1 MGPNASFMP
10 NEFVKIILIGFIARK
25 IALRKDNPD
34 PGWKDICLNIMLPVI
49 FVVGLIA
56 TENLSTAVLLFATCI
71 AMMFVGKIKMK
82 YILSF
87 VGIAVLFLALF
98 ICIKFMTGSS
108 GRQTTWKARITNTD
122 NYQKD
127 YAKAAI
133 ATGGIFGKLPGKST
147 ERNSL
152 PKVENDC
159 IYAIVVEEYGLVGG
173 VIVLSLYLILL
184 YRVVMIMVKRPDSFG
199 AILSF
204 GLILCIV
211 MQAFINMGV
220 SVGLLPTTGQNLPF
234 VSRGGTS
241 MICTGIS
248 FGIILSVTRDINKT
262 MKREKNSNRCRLL
275 ISGGGT
281 GGHIFPAIAI
291 ADAFKKRHPDAE
303 IMFIGAKGRMEM
315 DMVPKAGYPIEG
327 LWISGFKRSLSL
339 DNLLFPLKLLCS
351 LVKAGKIIRRFNPDL
366 VVGVGGFA
374 SGPTMRRAASMKIPV
389 IIQEQNSFPGVTNRM
404 MANKASRICVAYDA
418 MDKWFPAEKIVL
430 TGNPLRN
437 NIMNVNVDR
446 AESAAFSILTL
457 KNL

>member
-1 MGPNASFMP
+1 
-10 NEFVKIILIGFIARK
+10 
-25 IALRKDNPD
+25 
-34 PGWKDICLNIMLPVI
+34 
-49 FVVGLIA
+49 
-56 TENLSTAVLLFATCI
+56 
-71 AMMFVGKIKMK
+71 
-82 YILSF
+82 
-87 VGIAVLFLALF
+87 
-98 ICIKFMTGSS
+98 
-108 GRQTTWKARITNTD
+108 
-122 NYQKD
+122 
-127 YAKAAI
+127 
-133 ATGGIFGKLPGKST
+133 
-147 ERNSL
+147 
-152 PKVENDC
+152 
-159 IYAIVVEEYGLVGG
+159 
-173 VIVLSLYLILL
+173 
-184 YRVVMIMVKRPDSFG
+184 
-199 AILSF
+199 
-204 GLILCIV
+204 
-211 MQAFINMGV
+211 
-220 SVGLLPTTGQNLPF
+220 
-234 VSRGGTS
+234 
-241 MICTGIS
+241 
-248 FGIILSVTRDINKT
+248 

-418 MDKWFPAEKIVL
+418 MDKWFHAEKIVL

-446 AESAAFSILTL
+446 AESAAFFNLNPEKPVILLVGGSQGALGINRGVFAALSSFKDNDVQLIWQTGKPYFEKASQAVDEMNLSYKIKCVVFIDRMDMAYSLADVVISRAGAISISELSLMRKTVVFVPL
-457 KNL
+457 PTAAEDHQTKNARRLVDADAALLVPNDATEQQLIPTVFALLADKDRCAAMSRNIYGFAKANAAELVVDEIDNVLNNK

>member
-1 MGPNASFMP
+1 
-10 NEFVKIILIGFIARK
+10 
-25 IALRKDNPD
+25 
-34 PGWKDICLNIMLPVI
+34 
-49 FVVGLIA
+49 
-56 TENLSTAVLLFATCI
+56 
-71 AMMFVGKIKMK
+71 
-82 YILSF
+82 
-87 VGIAVLFLALF
+87 
-98 ICIKFMTGSS
+98 
-108 GRQTTWKARITNTD
+108 
-122 NYQKD
+122 
-127 YAKAAI
+127 
-133 ATGGIFGKLPGKST
+133 
-147 ERNSL
+147 
-152 PKVENDC
+152 
-159 IYAIVVEEYGLVGG
+159 
-173 VIVLSLYLILL
+173 
-184 YRVVMIMVKRPDSFG
+184 
-199 AILSF
+199 
-204 GLILCIV
+204 
-211 MQAFINMGV
+211 
-220 SVGLLPTTGQNLPF
+220 
-234 VSRGGTS
+234 
-241 MICTGIS
+241 
-248 FGIILSVTRDINKT
+248 
-262 MKREKNSNRCRLL
+262 MKREKNSNRYRLL

-446 AESAAFSILTL
+446 AESAAFFNLNPEKPVILLVGGSQGALGINRGVFAALSSFKDNDVQLIWQTGKPYFEKASQAVDEMNLSHKIKCVVFIDRMDMAYSLADVVISRAGAISISELSLMRKTVVFVPL
-457 KNL
+457 PTAAEDHQTKNARRLVDADAALLVPNDATEQQLIPTVFALLADKDRCAAMSRNIYGFAKANAAELVVDEIDNVLNNK

>member
-1 MGPNASFMP
+1 
-10 NEFVKIILIGFIARK
+10 
-25 IALRKDNPD
+25 
-34 PGWKDICLNIMLPVI
+34 
-49 FVVGLIA
+49 
-56 TENLSTAVLLFATCI
+56 
-71 AMMFVGKIKMK
+71 
-82 YILSF
+82 
-87 VGIAVLFLALF
+87 
-98 ICIKFMTGSS
+98 
-108 GRQTTWKARITNTD
+108 
-122 NYQKD
+122 
-127 YAKAAI
+127 
-133 ATGGIFGKLPGKST
+133 
-147 ERNSL
+147 
-152 PKVENDC
+152 
-159 IYAIVVEEYGLVGG
+159 
-173 VIVLSLYLILL
+173 
-184 YRVVMIMVKRPDSFG
+184 
-199 AILSF
+199 
-204 GLILCIV
+204 
-211 MQAFINMGV
+211 
-220 SVGLLPTTGQNLPF
+220 
-234 VSRGGTS
+234 
-241 MICTGIS
+241 
-248 FGIILSVTRDINKT
+248 
-262 MKREKNSNRCRLL
+262 MKREKNSNRYRLL

-374 SGPTMRRAASMKIPV
+374 SGPTMRRAASMKIPL

-446 AESAAFSILTL
+446 AESAAFFNLNPEKPVILLVGGSQGALGINRGVFAALSSFKDNDVQLIWQTGKPYFEKASRAVDEMNLSHKIKCVVFIDRMDMAYSLADVVISRAGAISISELSLMRKTVVFVPL
-457 KNL
+457 PTAAEDHQTKNARRLVDADAALLVPNDATEQQLIPTVFALLADKDRCAAMSRNIYGFAKANAAELVVDEIDNVLNNK

>member
-1 MGPNASFMP
+1 
-10 NEFVKIILIGFIARK
+10 
-25 IALRKDNPD
+25 
-34 PGWKDICLNIMLPVI
+34 
-49 FVVGLIA
+49 
-56 TENLSTAVLLFATCI
+56 
-71 AMMFVGKIKMK
+71 
-82 YILSF
+82 
-87 VGIAVLFLALF
+87 
-98 ICIKFMTGSS
+98 
-108 GRQTTWKARITNTD
+108 
-122 NYQKD
+122 
-127 YAKAAI
+127 
-133 ATGGIFGKLPGKST
+133 
-147 ERNSL
+147 
-152 PKVENDC
+152 
-159 IYAIVVEEYGLVGG
+159 
-173 VIVLSLYLILL
+173 
-184 YRVVMIMVKRPDSFG
+184 
-199 AILSF
+199 
-204 GLILCIV
+204 
-211 MQAFINMGV
+211 
-220 SVGLLPTTGQNLPF
+220 
-234 VSRGGTS
+234 
-241 MICTGIS
+241 
-248 FGIILSVTRDINKT
+248 

-430 TGNPLRN
+430 TGNPLRS

-446 AESAAFSILTL
+446 AESAAFFNLNPEKPVILLVGGSQGALGINRGVFAALSSFKDNDVQLIWQTGKPYFEKASQAVDEMNLSYKIKCVVFIDRMDMAYSLADVVISRAGAISISELSLMRKTVVFVPL
-457 KNL
+457 PTAAEDHQTKNARRLVDADAALLVPNDATEQQLIPTVFALLADKDRCAAMSRNIYGFAKANAAELVVDEIDNVLNNK

>member
-1 MGPNASFMP
+1 
-10 NEFVKIILIGFIARK
+10 
-25 IALRKDNPD
+25 
-34 PGWKDICLNIMLPVI
+34 
-49 FVVGLIA
+49 
-56 TENLSTAVLLFATCI
+56 
-71 AMMFVGKIKMK
+71 
-82 YILSF
+82 
-87 VGIAVLFLALF
+87 
-98 ICIKFMTGSS
+98 
-108 GRQTTWKARITNTD
+108 
-122 NYQKD
+122 
-127 YAKAAI
+127 
-133 ATGGIFGKLPGKST
+133 
-147 ERNSL
+147 
-152 PKVENDC
+152 
-159 IYAIVVEEYGLVGG
+159 
-173 VIVLSLYLILL
+173 
-184 YRVVMIMVKRPDSFG
+184 
-199 AILSF
+199 
-204 GLILCIV
+204 
-211 MQAFINMGV
+211 
-220 SVGLLPTTGQNLPF
+220 
-234 VSRGGTS
+234 
-241 MICTGIS
+241 
-248 FGIILSVTRDINKT
+248 

-315 DMVPKAGYPIEG
+315 NMVPKAGYPIEG

-446 AESAAFSILTL
+446 AESAAFFNLNPEKPVILLVGGSQGALGINRGVFAALSSFKDNDVQLIWQTGKPYFEKASQAVDEMNLSYKIKCVVFIDRMDMAYSLADVVISRAGAISISELSLMRKTVVFVPL
-457 KNL
+457 PTAAEDHQTKNARRLVDADAALLVPNDATEQQLIPTVFALLADKDRCAAMSRNIYGFAKANAAELVVDEIDNVLNNK

>member
-1 MGPNASFMP
+1 MRLFDRIFQGDRGIWMVAWILALISLLCVYSATSVVAIKDYGGNNTFVLMKHAVFVVAALVLMFGASRVKYTYYSNIFNLLFFVAIVLLILTQLFGTESDDARRSLSLSKILPFMGPNASFMP

-25 IALRKDNPD
+25 IVLRKDNPD

-248 FGIILSVTRDINKT
+248 FGIILSVTRDINKNDE
-262 MKREKNSNRCRLL
+262 KRKELEQVQ
-275 ISGGGT
+275 
-281 GGHIFPAIAI
+281 A
-291 ADAFKKRHPDAE
+291 AD
-303 IMFIGAKGRMEM
+303 
-315 DMVPKAGYPIEG
+315 
-327 LWISGFKRSLSL
+327 
-339 DNLLFPLKLLCS
+339 
-351 LVKAGKIIRRFNPDL
+351 
-366 VVGVGGFA
+366 
-374 SGPTMRRAASMKIPV
+374 
-389 IIQEQNSFPGVTNRM
+389 
-404 MANKASRICVAYDA
+404 
-418 MDKWFPAEKIVL
+418 
-430 TGNPLRN
+430 
-437 NIMNVNVDR
+437 
-446 AESAAFSILTL
+446 
-457 KNL
+457 

>member
-1 MGPNASFMP
+1 
-10 NEFVKIILIGFIARK
+10 
-25 IALRKDNPD
+25 
-34 PGWKDICLNIMLPVI
+34 
-49 FVVGLIA
+49 
-56 TENLSTAVLLFATCI
+56 
-71 AMMFVGKIKMK
+71 
-82 YILSF
+82 
-87 VGIAVLFLALF
+87 
-98 ICIKFMTGSS
+98 
-108 GRQTTWKARITNTD
+108 
-122 NYQKD
+122 
-127 YAKAAI
+127 
-133 ATGGIFGKLPGKST
+133 
-147 ERNSL
+147 
-152 PKVENDC
+152 
-159 IYAIVVEEYGLVGG
+159 
-173 VIVLSLYLILL
+173 
-184 YRVVMIMVKRPDSFG
+184 
-199 AILSF
+199 
-204 GLILCIV
+204 
-211 MQAFINMGV
+211 
-220 SVGLLPTTGQNLPF
+220 
-234 VSRGGTS
+234 
-241 MICTGIS
+241 
-248 FGIILSVTRDINKT
+248 

>member
-1 MGPNASFMP
+1 
-10 NEFVKIILIGFIARK
+10 
-25 IALRKDNPD
+25 
-34 PGWKDICLNIMLPVI
+34 
-49 FVVGLIA
+49 
-56 TENLSTAVLLFATCI
+56 
-71 AMMFVGKIKMK
+71 
-82 YILSF
+82 
-87 VGIAVLFLALF
+87 
-98 ICIKFMTGSS
+98 
-108 GRQTTWKARITNTD
+108 
-122 NYQKD
+122 
-127 YAKAAI
+127 
-133 ATGGIFGKLPGKST
+133 
-147 ERNSL
+147 
-152 PKVENDC
+152 
-159 IYAIVVEEYGLVGG
+159 
-173 VIVLSLYLILL
+173 
-184 YRVVMIMVKRPDSFG
+184 
-199 AILSF
+199 
-204 GLILCIV
+204 
-211 MQAFINMGV
+211 
-220 SVGLLPTTGQNLPF
+220 
-234 VSRGGTS
+234 
-241 MICTGIS
+241 
-248 FGIILSVTRDINKT
+248 

-446 AESAAFSILTL
+446 AESAAFFNLNPEKPVILLVGGSQGALGINRGVFAALSSFKDNDVQLIWQTGKPYFEKASQAVDEMNLSYKIKCVVFIDRMDMAYSLADVVISRAGAISISELSLMRKTVVFVPL
-457 KNL
+457 PTAAEDHQAKNARRLVDADAALLVPNDATEQQLIPTVFALLADKDRCAAMSRNIYGFAKANAAELVVDEIDNVLNNK

>member
-1 MGPNASFMP
+1 
-10 NEFVKIILIGFIARK
+10 
-25 IALRKDNPD
+25 
-34 PGWKDICLNIMLPVI
+34 
-49 FVVGLIA
+49 
-56 TENLSTAVLLFATCI
+56 
-71 AMMFVGKIKMK
+71 
-82 YILSF
+82 
-87 VGIAVLFLALF
+87 
-98 ICIKFMTGSS
+98 
-108 GRQTTWKARITNTD
+108 
-122 NYQKD
+122 
-127 YAKAAI
+127 
-133 ATGGIFGKLPGKST
+133 
-147 ERNSL
+147 
-152 PKVENDC
+152 
-159 IYAIVVEEYGLVGG
+159 
-173 VIVLSLYLILL
+173 
-184 YRVVMIMVKRPDSFG
+184 
-199 AILSF
+199 
-204 GLILCIV
+204 
-211 MQAFINMGV
+211 
-220 SVGLLPTTGQNLPF
+220 
-234 VSRGGTS
+234 
-241 MICTGIS
+241 
-248 FGIILSVTRDINKT
+248 

-437 NIMNVNVDR
+437 NIMNINVDR
-446 AESAAFSILTL
+446 AESAAFFNLNPEKPVILLVGGSQGALGINRGVFAALSSFKDNDVQLIWQTGKPYFEKASQAVDEMNLSYKIKCVVFIDRMDMAYSLADVVISRAGAISISELSLMRKTVVFVPL
-457 KNL
+457 PTAAEDHQTKNAHRLVDADAALLVPNDATEQQLIPTVFALLADKDRCAAMSRNIYGFAKANAAELVVDEIDNVLNNK

>member
-1 MGPNASFMP
+1 
-10 NEFVKIILIGFIARK
+10 
-25 IALRKDNPD
+25 
-34 PGWKDICLNIMLPVI
+34 
-49 FVVGLIA
+49 
-56 TENLSTAVLLFATCI
+56 
-71 AMMFVGKIKMK
+71 
-82 YILSF
+82 
-87 VGIAVLFLALF
+87 
-98 ICIKFMTGSS
+98 
-108 GRQTTWKARITNTD
+108 
-122 NYQKD
+122 
-127 YAKAAI
+127 
-133 ATGGIFGKLPGKST
+133 
-147 ERNSL
+147 
-152 PKVENDC
+152 
-159 IYAIVVEEYGLVGG
+159 
-173 VIVLSLYLILL
+173 
-184 YRVVMIMVKRPDSFG
+184 
-199 AILSF
+199 
-204 GLILCIV
+204 
-211 MQAFINMGV
+211 
-220 SVGLLPTTGQNLPF
+220 
-234 VSRGGTS
+234 
-241 MICTGIS
+241 
-248 FGIILSVTRDINKT
+248 
-262 MKREKNSNRCRLL
+262 MKREKNSNRYRLL

-437 NIMNVNVDR
+437 NIMNINVDR
-446 AESAAFSILTL
+446 AESAAFFNLNPEKPVILLVGGSQGALGINRGVFAALSSFKDNDVQLIWQTGKPYFEKASQAVDEMNLSYKIKCVVFIDRMDMAYSLADVVISRAGAISISELSLMRKTVVFVPL
-457 KNL
+457 PTAAEDHQSKNARRLVDADAALLVPNDATEQQLIPTVFALLADKDRCAAMSRNIYGFAKANAAELVVDEIDNVLNNK

>member
-1 MGPNASFMP
+1 
-10 NEFVKIILIGFIARK
+10 
-25 IALRKDNPD
+25 
-34 PGWKDICLNIMLPVI
+34 
-49 FVVGLIA
+49 
-56 TENLSTAVLLFATCI
+56 
-71 AMMFVGKIKMK
+71 
-82 YILSF
+82 
-87 VGIAVLFLALF
+87 
-98 ICIKFMTGSS
+98 
-108 GRQTTWKARITNTD
+108 
-122 NYQKD
+122 
-127 YAKAAI
+127 
-133 ATGGIFGKLPGKST
+133 
-147 ERNSL
+147 
-152 PKVENDC
+152 
-159 IYAIVVEEYGLVGG
+159 
-173 VIVLSLYLILL
+173 
-184 YRVVMIMVKRPDSFG
+184 
-199 AILSF
+199 
-204 GLILCIV
+204 
-211 MQAFINMGV
+211 
-220 SVGLLPTTGQNLPF
+220 
-234 VSRGGTS
+234 
-241 MICTGIS
+241 
-248 FGIILSVTRDINKT
+248 

-446 AESAAFSILTL
+446 AESAAFFNLNPEKPVILLVGGSQGALGINRGVFAALSSFKDNDVQLIWQTGKPYFEKASQAVDEMNLSYKIKCVVFIDRMDMAYSLADVVISRAGAISISELSLMRKTVVFVPL
-457 KNL
+457 PTAAEDHQTKNARRLVDVDAALLVPNDATEQQLIPTVFALLADKDRCAAMSRNIYGFAKANAAELVVDEIDNVLNNK

>member
-1 MGPNASFMP
+1 
-10 NEFVKIILIGFIARK
+10 
-25 IALRKDNPD
+25 
-34 PGWKDICLNIMLPVI
+34 
-49 FVVGLIA
+49 
-56 TENLSTAVLLFATCI
+56 
-71 AMMFVGKIKMK
+71 
-82 YILSF
+82 
-87 VGIAVLFLALF
+87 
-98 ICIKFMTGSS
+98 
-108 GRQTTWKARITNTD
+108 
-122 NYQKD
+122 
-127 YAKAAI
+127 
-133 ATGGIFGKLPGKST
+133 
-147 ERNSL
+147 
-152 PKVENDC
+152 
-159 IYAIVVEEYGLVGG
+159 
-173 VIVLSLYLILL
+173 
-184 YRVVMIMVKRPDSFG
+184 
-199 AILSF
+199 
-204 GLILCIV
+204 
-211 MQAFINMGV
+211 
-220 SVGLLPTTGQNLPF
+220 
-234 VSRGGTS
+234 
-241 MICTGIS
+241 
-248 FGIILSVTRDINKT
+248 

-437 NIMNVNVDR
+437 NVMNVNVDR
-446 AESAAFSILTL
+446 AESAAFFNLNPEKPVILLVGGSQGALGINRGVFAALSSFKDNDVQLIWQTGKPYFEKASQAVDEMNLSYKIKCVVFIDRMDMAYSLADVVISRAGAISISELSLMRKTVVFVPL
-457 KNL
+457 PTAAEDHQTKNARRLVDADAALLVPNDATEQQLIPTVFALLADKDRCAAMSRNIYGFAKANAAELVVDEIDNVLNNK

>member
-1 MGPNASFMP
+1 
-10 NEFVKIILIGFIARK
+10 
-25 IALRKDNPD
+25 
-34 PGWKDICLNIMLPVI
+34 
-49 FVVGLIA
+49 
-56 TENLSTAVLLFATCI
+56 
-71 AMMFVGKIKMK
+71 
-82 YILSF
+82 
-87 VGIAVLFLALF
+87 
-98 ICIKFMTGSS
+98 
-108 GRQTTWKARITNTD
+108 
-122 NYQKD
+122 
-127 YAKAAI
+127 
-133 ATGGIFGKLPGKST
+133 
-147 ERNSL
+147 
-152 PKVENDC
+152 
-159 IYAIVVEEYGLVGG
+159 
-173 VIVLSLYLILL
+173 
-184 YRVVMIMVKRPDSFG
+184 
-199 AILSF
+199 
-204 GLILCIV
+204 
-211 MQAFINMGV
+211 
-220 SVGLLPTTGQNLPF
+220 
-234 VSRGGTS
+234 
-241 MICTGIS
+241 
-248 FGIILSVTRDINKT
+248 
-262 MKREKNSNRCRLL
+262 MKREKNSNRYRLL

-437 NIMNVNVDR
+437 NIMNINVDR
-446 AESAAFSILTL
+446 AESAAFFNLNPEKPVILLVGGSQGALGINRGVFAALSSFKDNDVQLIWQTGKPYFEKASQAVDEMNLSYKIKCVVFIDRMDMAYSLADVVISRAGAISISELSLMRKTVVFVPL
-457 KNL
+457 PTAAEDHQTKNARRLVDADAALLVPSDATEQQLIPTVFALLADKDRCAAMSRNIYGFAKANAAELVVDEIDNVLNNK